1 MTIHT
6 LNIEEGKSDVNN
18 IRTSSTDFRTWK
30 YVTQIEVEEHSGN
43 ELIGFPIRIIIN
55 TEELISQNKLE
66 PDCKDLRFATF
77 SGQILNYWIESGI
90 NSNVTIIWIKIPLLN
105 GNNITVI
112 NMYYGNLNVESKSD
126 GTGVF
131 DFYDSFEDENLNDY
145 RVEVVGDVPYSISD
159 HDSYSGDFTLTIGPS
174 SCISYCWEDF
184 QVGFKVETIDLPL
197 NLYEISYWRREPQN
211 NGGETIF
218 FINNDQRY
226 RINGPPTSED
236 TGWERNAFAFHGI
249 IRDFELVESDV
260 TTDQKTTIDNIIIRR
275 AVLPIPSFF
284 ISSEISNIDTDND
297 GLPDWYELKN
307 GLNLTENDSL
317 EDLDNDGISNID
329 EYETGL
335 NPLIDDTN
343 DDLDGDGM
351 PNLWEIQNGLNISF
365 NDANYDKDGDWV
377 TNYREFREDSNPSDF
392 WSVPLIYEEFPF
404 ICLSVLH
411 FSFLGIITLI
421 SSSGTY
427 SFFTYSRKKLT
438 KQLGAPDY
446 KTAQLMIKGGFQDF
460 VTFNKAQNMGVS
472 SLEEYDFTLEMM
484 DLEKEEK

>member
-1 MTIHT
+1 
-6 LNIEEGKSDVNN
+6 
-18 IRTSSTDFRTWK
+18 
-30 YVTQIEVEEHSGN
+30 
-43 ELIGFPIRIIIN
+43 
-55 TEELISQNKLE
+55 
-66 PDCKDLRFATF
+66 
-77 SGQILNYWIESGI
+77 
-90 NSNVTIIWIKIPLLN
+90 
-105 GNNITVI
+105 
-112 NMYYGNLNVESKSD
+112 
-126 GTGVF
+126 
-131 DFYDSFEDENLNDY
+131 
-145 RVEVVGDVPYSISD
+145 
-159 HDSYSGDFTLTIGPS
+159 
-174 SCISYCWEDF
+174 
-184 QVGFKVETIDLPL
+184 L